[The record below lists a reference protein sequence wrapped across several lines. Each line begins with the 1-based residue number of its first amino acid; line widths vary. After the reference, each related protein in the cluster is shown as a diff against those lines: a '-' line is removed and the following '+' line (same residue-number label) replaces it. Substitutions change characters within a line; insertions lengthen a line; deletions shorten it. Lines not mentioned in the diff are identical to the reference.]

1 MDLEKKQTHKT
12 SSSFTKPASLT
23 CGSDL
28 MGNKQRLVFHV
39 NSIWLAAGVDAVLT
53 LSLQNLQKLKNL
65 LVLIENRIPISGY
78 SAIYSRQE
86 CFHCV
91 TRTILVNHHLWQ
103 LMVELTT
110 GFKEMA
116 TIQNL
121 LHTAAKT
128 SKFTYWA
135 HLKKTCIYSDVS
147 ELTKYFL
154 TNWSSHRTAET

>member
-12 SSSFTKPASLT
+12 SSSFAKTPSLT

-65 LVLIENRIPISGY
+65 LVLIENRIPVSGY

-86 CFHCV
+86 RFHCV
-91 TRTILVNHHLWQ
+91 TRTI

-116 TIQNL
+116 TIQNI